1 MSFQNL
7 FYTFFLLIFKL
18 RCYYD
23 VVANSTLIVHL
34 CTTINNYNDN
44 STMKKFLVL
53 GVLRSQDI
61 KEGLNF
67 KQSIFCLFYKN
78 MTE

>member
-1 MSFQNL
+1 
-7 FYTFFLLIFKL
+7 
-18 RCYYD
+18 
-23 VVANSTLIVHL
+23 
-34 CTTINNYNDN
+34 
-44 STMKKFLVL
+44 MKKFLVL

-78 MTE
+78 MTEWSIKNFQA